1 MKMTK
6 ILSLALLALF
16 SLSIQRTLGVTGTQ
30 LAVQANDVVLRWP
43 SSPGGVFIIAY
54 RPTLDPSTPWTL
66 LETAY
71 DADATG
77 TETTFIHEGV
87 VVYPTSPEGGSGGSD
102 PFAPSSVSDDS
113 KSDEPPMPPLPWDER
128 FWSRPSDTQKIDGQD
143 DPDPQPL
150 GSMGFYI
157 VVELGEDIA
166 GDLLSN
172 DWDVTHTYLTSGAA
186 IREEFDVELPSS
198 PSGFAGPT
206 SETIDTQLAAYG
218 NDDDG
223 IGGMY
228 ARVVAGDGTVQIRF
242 YSVFI
247 EGSFF
252 SAPAGPL
259 ENFGLTPE
267 ELQQLGE
274 AYGPG
279 TRSRSGLFSTPNQTK
294 LQQIPTQTLEKAAD
308 LHAGK
313 AKEFWIKA
321 NNPNL
326 STTQRRVYIDA
337 VDTQVS
343 RYNAVRRAAGRVG
356 QALLPLAIV
365 GGVMVAIDAAG
376 SSQELIDAARAYHR
390 AAANGDDL
398 CDPAID
404 VALWAH
410 NVAPGSFNYVWNY
423 LCP

>member
-6 ILSLALLALF
+6 IISLALLALLLVSTHHAF
-16 SLSIQRTLGVTGTQ
+16 GVTGTQ
-30 LAVQANDVVLRWP
+30 LTVQGNDATLRWP
-43 SSPGGVFIIAY
+43 SSPGEVFIIAY

-66 LETAY
+66 LETFY

-87 VVYPTSPEGGSGGSD
+87 VVYPPPPEGGGDSISSSEDKKINSWNEMTEEERDARREELYQRAQESAEYLMRLLKEAVAKAEADRERWKKEGFPTHS
-102 PFAPSSVSDDS
+102 PS
-113 KSDEPPMPPLPWDER
+113 ET
-128 FWSRPSDTQKIDGQD
+128 DTQPMEEGAD

-150 GSMGFYI
+150 GSMGFYT

-166 GDLLSN
+166 GDLLSS

-198 PSGFAGPT
+198 QSGFASLTG
-206 SETIDTQLAAYG
+206 ETIDTQLAAYG

-252 SAPAGPL
+252 AAPASPL

-267 ELQQLGE
+267 ELQQLGA

-279 TRSRSGLFSTPNQTK
+279 TRSRSGSFSTPNQSK

-326 STTQRRVYIDA
+326 SSA
-337 VDTQVS
+337 
-343 RYNAVRRAAGRVG
+343 
-356 QALLPLAIV
+356 
-365 GGVMVAIDAAG
+365 
-376 SSQELIDAARAYHR
+376 
-390 AAANGDDL
+390 
-398 CDPAID
+398 
-404 VALWAH
+404 
-410 NVAPGSFNYVWNY
+410 
-423 LCP
+423 